1 MKAAR
6 KGKSWARFDFYVYKR
21 STFHTWPPFDLCA
34 YNLRAYAR
42 ENPPLSVFFVAWNT
56 NIWVNLVQS
65 LKTTLKREI
74 AFEMKCYTKRLK
86 ISWTEHRANKSKWKI
101 FIKKRE
107 LKYFGH
113 AFKKRWGSGKHHIE
127 GKDRSKRE
135 RERQRRQWK
144 REVRDDFDMSLA
156 EVGRLV
162 VDRNCFRCAFKGA
175 TSYGDK

>member
-42 ENPPLSVFFVAWNT
+42 ENPPLGVFFVAWNT

-74 AFEMKCYTKRLK
+74 SFEMKCYTKRLK

-107 LKYFGH
+107 LLAMH
-113 AFKKRWGSGKHHIE
+113 LKRSEGVGKIILK
-127 GKDRSKRE
+127 GKIDRKRE

-162 VDRNCFRCAFKGA
+162 IDRNCFRCAVKGA

>member
-34 YNLRAYAR
+34 YNLREYAS
-42 ENPPLSVFFVAWNT
+42 ENPPLGVFFVAWNT

-101 FIKKRE
+101 FINKRE

-127 GKDRSKRE
+127 GKDRSKKRKGKTE
-135 RERQRRQWK
+135 EAVEKGGTGWFRHVPSRSWK
-144 REVRDDFDMSLA
+144 I
-156 EVGRLV
+156 GRW
-162 VDRNCFRCAFKGA
+162 
-175 TSYGDK
+175 